1 MEIHKKGSSCRQG
14 EGQHETGLKSFSD
27 YLLLELKTFSK
38 DLFRFK
44 SNQSNKAAKI
54 EAQI

>member
-27 YLLLELKTFSK
+27 YLLLELKTFSN